1 MASTTSPNVQSAVAF
16 LRDPSVQDSPLAK
29 KVAFLEAKGLSQ
41 TEIDTA
47 LRVASSSSSSSPSP
61 STSTALR
68 GYNGQQPYGYS
79 GYPQNPAAE
88 RMAADWR
95 DWFIMAVVGG
105 GVGAVMYSLARKY
118 LLPALRPPSTSE
130 LTTAQDALSAKY
142 DEAARILEQLSAETS
157 EIRETLAETC
167 EKVGTSVGQ
176 VDAALAEI
184 KGKEESRDDEFR
196 AMREEVDAIKGLM
209 EKMFDKHKDAQTS
222 SLNDIQQEVKSLKSL
237 LQRRSEAPASNSNS
251 TSTST
256 GIPAASASAA
266 APASSSSSAAGAGA
280 SSGPAAAA
288 TSSQPAYTPPY
299 ASPYSSMPNRFGLG
313 GSGSGSG
320 SVSPSASFANI
331 ANRPPGIPAWQLQSS
346 SSGSGSG
353 SGSNSL
359 TASASTPN
367 FSTAA
372 NTSAQTASKATS
384 EEASAD
390 TDAHVPR
397 QSTATVSE
405 GSVSDGDQKDS
416 VVMVENNETPA

>member
-105 GVGAVMYSLARKY
+105 GVGAVMYALARKY

-167 EKVGTSVGQ
+167 EKVGMSVGQ

-184 KGKEESRDDEFR
+184 KEKEESRDDEFK

-256 GIPAASASAA
+256 GTPAASAA
-266 APASSSSSAAGAGA
+266 APASSSSSAAGAGPI
-280 SSGPAAAA
+280 SGPAAAA
-288 TSSQPAYTPPY
+288 TSSQPAYTSPY

-313 GSGSGSG
+313 GSGSG

-346 SSGSGSG
+346 SSSGSG

-372 NTSAQTASKATS
+372 NTPAQTASKATS
-384 EEASAD
+384 EEASVSA
-390 TDAHVPR
+390 DAHVPR